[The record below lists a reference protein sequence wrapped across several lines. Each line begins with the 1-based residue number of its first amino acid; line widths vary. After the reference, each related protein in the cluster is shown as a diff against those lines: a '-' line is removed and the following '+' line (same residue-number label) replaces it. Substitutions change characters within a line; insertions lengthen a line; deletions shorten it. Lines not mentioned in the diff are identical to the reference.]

1 MTAYKLTAEQRATQQ
16 RNAALARAPF
26 GTTHRTPGKSWAGAL
41 ISNLDDAFGLGRL
54 SRGRDAGAFAGDDD
68 QGYYLMKAWEAE

>member
-1 MTAYKLTAEQRATQQ
+1 MTTYKLTAEQRATQQ

-26 GTTHRTPGKSWAGAL
+26 GATYRIPGKSWAGAL
-41 ISNLDDAFGLGRL
+41 ISNLDDAFGLGR
-54 SRGRDAGAFAGDDD
+54 RDAGAFARDDD

>member
-26 GTTHRTPGKSWAGAL
+26 GATYRIPGKSWAGAL

-54 SRGRDAGAFAGDDD
+54 SRGRGTGAGDDD